1 MANGKRATV
10 YFPHKKMVRT
20 LPATWYFVTSKNG
33 TLFTVREK
41 AEMRGFTFSI
51 FTFNKKL
58 FSEVDK
64 SLQQY
69 NTALKTSGRRDH
81 A

>member
-1 MANGKRATV
+1 
-10 YFPHKKMVRT
+10 
-20 LPATWYFVTSKNG
+20 
-33 TLFTVREK
+33 
-41 AEMRGFTFSI
+41 MRGFTFSI